1 MFLLK
6 PVRTRCVDAPN
17 EMKSDDDKRRDLPVL
32 ALEANELCRVA
43 RLLFVSLSLGRAV
56 SVGHITSNRSLHP
69 SSGMASIDQNGG
81 PVLSWVTAVSLT
93 GFHRT
98 CGSSSNTGSKLP
110 AVDKDS
116 RGHGVR
122 LARLLP
128 EVAFPSMINSSSR
141 SRWIPTKLLA
151 RARKIDRDLQDW
163 LQILLPFEPV

>member
-1 MFLLK
+1 MTRGGISPYWRSKRMSCAAAGL
-6 PVRTRCVDAPN
+6 PSVVRQPIFGSSSFCRPHHFQSTRCTP
-17 EMKSDDDKRRDLPVL
+17 
-32 ALEANELCRVA
+32 
-43 RLLFVSLSLGRAV
+43 LL
-56 SVGHITSNRSLHP
+56 
-69 SSGMASIDQNGG
+69 ASIDQNGG

-163 LQILLPFEPV
+163 LQIVLPFEPV